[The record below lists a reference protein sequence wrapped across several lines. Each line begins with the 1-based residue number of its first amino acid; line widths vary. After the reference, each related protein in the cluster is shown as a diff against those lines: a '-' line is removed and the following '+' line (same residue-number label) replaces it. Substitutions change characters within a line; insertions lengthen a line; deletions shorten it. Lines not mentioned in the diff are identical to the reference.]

1 MPPDSTIAAQAWS
14 LPWPSYPAGVAFA
27 GPPRVIWNVSS
38 FRQGWG
44 YRPPAPGRVA
54 LAEAFDELSV
64 VLDYRSP
71 ITVAQLCLDVVRGAD
86 ELAAARLFAATVA
99 IRCPWDRD
107 RKRAAFAR
115 QA

>member
-14 LPWPSYPAGVAFA
+14 LPWPSYPAGWPSQARPGSYGTSAHPV
-27 GPPRVIWNVSS
+27 RD
-38 FRQGWG
+38 G
-44 YRPPAPGRVA
+44 YRLPAPGRVA
-54 LAEAFDELSV
+54 LAEAFDELFV
-64 VLDYRSP
+64 VLDHRSP